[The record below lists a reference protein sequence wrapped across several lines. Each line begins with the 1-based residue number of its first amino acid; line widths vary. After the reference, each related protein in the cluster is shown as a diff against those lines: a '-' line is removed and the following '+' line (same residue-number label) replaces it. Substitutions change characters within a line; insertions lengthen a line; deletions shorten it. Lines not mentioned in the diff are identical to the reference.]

1 MFFFVQDKSQ
11 ITMITMWLIE
21 LYLNELGELKD
32 GGEDK
37 KDHFERVQDDL
48 RKLLATSKVKVM
60 NVHICNLHSSSQSM

>member
-32 GGEDK
+32 GGEEK
-37 KDHFERVQDDL
+37 KENFERVRDDL

-60 NVHICNLHSSSQSM
+60 NVHICDIHSSSQFM

>member
-1 MFFFVQDKSQ
+1 MNVFFFVQDKSQ

-32 GGEDK
+32 GGEEK
-37 KDHFERVQDDL
+37 KENFERVRDDL

-60 NVHICNLHSSSQSM
+60 NVHTCNLHSPS

>member
-37 KDHFERVQDDL
+37 KEHFERFDL
-48 RKLLATSKVKVM
+48 RKQLATSKVKAM

>member
-11 ITMITMWLIE
+11 ITITSTS
-21 LYLNELGELKD
+21 LGELKD

-60 NVHICNLHSSSQSM
+60 IVRICNLHSSSQSM

>member
-21 LYLNELGELKD
+21 LYLNKLGELKD
-32 GGEDK
+32 GGEEK
-37 KDHFERVQDDL
+37 RRISREFKMIF

-60 NVHICNLHSSSQSM
+60 NVHTCNLHSPS